1 MATSGNDIIFLQ
13 ATDIGTVSA
22 GAGND
27 RYILDADLL
36 LPNQKITISD
46 SGANVLQLTG
56 GLVITSAKVTASAI
70 QLTLN
75 NGAEITVL
83 DAAGYTFLTGGNNK
97 GLGGLSQT
105 YADFVTLSLG
115 IAAGVPAA
123 GAAAA
128 VTTAAVTVDAAGGT
142 GAGTT
147 PPVAPTF
154 TLTTPVSS
162 VAEAS
167 SVEFTL
173 TTTAAATTDQTFNLV
188 ITGDDKGGTVGIT
201 KADAADFPAN
211 VVKTVVLL
219 AGETSAKFS
228 MTPVANDGVE
238 GFQGFKVSVLDS
250 SFKAVASSSTVVIT
264 DATTDTT
271 APVVTA
277 ATFSYAENQ
286 LAGAV
291 LGTVVAT
298 DDVAVTGYEIV
309 SGNAAGLFAIDA
321 TGKITQT
328 TAGQSLT
335 AASNDYETTPNGF
348 TLGVVASDA
357 AGNKSAAQNV
367 VLNVTDVDDVAPQLV
382 AVTAAATTVKL
393 NFGEALA
400 AATLTNPAA
409 TFTVTQG
416 ATSYTV
422 NTAAINGSV
431 VTLTLAT
438 ALAATGDVKVSYAG
452 TVLQDAVGNKVAA
465 ITDKVALTDVTA
477 PTLISSNPADDATAF
492 VATGNLVLTFSEAV
506 VLGTGN
512 ITIVNAA
519 DATDTRTIAV
529 TDSSQVTVAG
539 AVVTINPTADL
550 KAGVAYYVNVP
561 AAAVLDAAGNTYAG
575 ITGSTTLN
583 FTTVATAPVVV
594 PGQTFTLTTGTDN
607 IVGTT
612 GNDTIIGAVGTG
624 ATLNLADQINGGDGI
639 DTLKLYSDGAVTLP
653 AGLSNV
659 EQIYI
664 NDNIH
669 QSYDISTNALSA
681 VTSLELASG
690 VTVDDAAMVLT
701 TKAGQ
706 SITLTD
712 LADADIATDGADG
725 DITLAASAASVTA
738 QTLNLERVG
747 AQTGLTAFND
757 VDFGV
762 TGTGV
767 ATLNIGATGV
777 NNISLANAGAALA
790 TLNVTGTGSLT
801 VQGTTATTITTFNAT
816 NNAGGVTIDLSAS
829 VGANQSI
836 TGGSGADTIT
846 VNLARNININA
857 GAGNDVVVL
866 ANPTAANL
874 SSTTGSADAI
884 NGGEG
889 TDTLS
894 LTAVGAVALAGDTAA
909 DRAVITGFEQL
920 RVSNDLDGSTFSIAA
935 LGMNTLQV
943 DADITTAAATVNGF
957 TSGATVEFRAASAT
971 AATQVALNVGMTGAT
986 GASTP
991 NDTLNLLLNAD
1002 LVNQATAGAA
1012 DGQSVQIEVGV
1023 DGINKLNVTTAD
1035 RVNTDGATTRDDG
1048 YTLTLTNASNVDA
1061 ITVTGDREL
1070 SFTSGANSNAL
1081 ATFTA
1086 SALTGDLIVNLNG
1099 FTGSQGVT
1107 VVGSAGVNTLIGTG
1121 LADNISGGAR
1131 ADTIT
1136 GGIGADTLTG
1146 NGSADT
1152 FVFTNTATGLPS
1164 ATNFDTI
1171 TDFAKASDIIQFAG
1185 IALATTVATAQSAQA
1200 AINAQG
1206 VATFHTSDNTLA
1218 LKLTAVAGAVTAG
1231 VTAAGE
1237 TVIFEDSGNSYVF
1250 ISDAA
1255 AGLSNADVLIKLTGV
1270 TGLTTSTIAVND
1282 LTIA

>member
-594 PGQTFTLTTGTDN
+594 PGQTFTLTTSPDN
-607 IVGTT
+607 VVGTT
-612 GNDTIIGAVGTG
+612 GNDTINGYVNTTTATVGQT
-624 ATLNLADQINGGDGI
+624 TLTAADIINGGDGVDTLAWTI
-639 DTLKLYSDGAVTLP
+639 EGANAVGSLPAATITGVEKFSVRDLNTSSASTYDFSTVVGETDVNANRSTQQVTFDKLANGTSVTVTGDSSVANGKVLFTKVTASDAVTLNLDAGVKQAAATGAISYAASTATTATINSTGAANTTGAIVIGNKLTSLTINATTALTATDGAATADIIGFDAASAAATMTVTGAGKATVNLLDANLDVLNASASTGGVVAEIGALSQAITGSATAADTITTLATGGLMTAVVDGGPSAGDILAINAAAKVANLTEGKQFKGFEILQVNSGAAGTQDAALFVTNNTFTGAIFNQSTGNATGIDNMTAAMAGNVTLKAATTGANITFGIKDAIVNGNTDTLKITADDGVATTKAAFVLDAPVMT
-653 AGLSNV
+653 GIEN
-659 EQIYI
+659 
-664 NDNIH
+664 
-669 QSYDISTNALSA
+669 
-681 VTSLELASG
+681 LELASNE
-690 VTVDDAAMVLT
+690 
-701 TKAGQ
+701 
-706 SITLTD
+706 
-712 LADADIATDGADG
+712 
-725 DITLAASAASVTA
+725 ASVTISA
-738 QTLNLERVG
+738 LT
-747 AQTGLTAFND
+747 AATGLT
-757 VDFGV
+757 
-762 TGTGV
+762 
-767 ATLNIGATGV
+767 
-777 NNISLANAGAALA
+777 NAKF
-790 TLNVTGTGSLT
+790 S
-801 VQGTTATTITTFNAT
+801 
-816 NNAGGVTIDLSAS
+816 
-829 VGANQSI
+829 
-836 TGGSGADTIT
+836 
-846 VNLARNININA
+846 
-857 GAGNDVVVL
+857 
-866 ANPTAANL
+866 
-874 SSTTGSADAI
+874 GSADFSVTT
-884 NGGEG
+884 GV
-889 TDTLS
+889 
-894 LTAVGAVALAGDTAA
+894 VG
-909 DRAVITGFEQL
+909 F
-920 RVSNDLDGSTFSIAA
+920 
-935 LGMNTLQV
+935 
-943 DADITTAAATVNGF
+943 
-957 TSGATVEFRAASAT
+957 
-971 AATQVALNVGMTGAT
+971 ALN
-986 GASTP
+986 
-991 NDTLNLLLNAD
+991 
-1002 LVNQATAGAA
+1002 
-1012 DGQSVQIEVGV
+1012 SV
-1023 DGINKLNVTTAD
+1023 
-1035 RVNTDGATTRDDG
+1035 
-1048 YTLTLTNASNVDA
+1048 
-1061 ITVTGDREL
+1061 
-1070 SFTSGANSNAL
+1070 
-1081 ATFTA
+1081 
-1086 SALTGDLIVNLNG
+1086 
-1099 FTGSQGVT
+1099 
-1107 VVGSAGVNTLIGTG
+1107 
-1121 LADNISGGAR
+1121 
-1131 ADTIT
+1131 
-1136 GGIGADTLTG
+1136 
-1146 NGSADT
+1146 
-1152 FVFTNTATGLPS
+1152 
-1164 ATNFDTI
+1164 FD
-1171 TDFAKASDIIQFAG
+1171 
-1185 IALATTVATAQSAQA
+1185 
-1200 AINAQG
+1200 
-1206 VATFHTSDNTLA
+1206 
-1218 LKLTAVAGAVTAG
+1218 
-1231 VTAAGE
+1231 
-1237 TVIFEDSGNSYVF
+1237 
-1250 ISDAA
+1250 
-1255 AGLSNADVLIKLTGV
+1255 LTGV
-1270 TGLTTSTIAVND
+1270 TGAATFSAAAATTTGLTVKGSLTNTNAIADSAQSDVIFGGAKQDTITLKGGSDILTLGGGADLVTLTAFGPTSTGSAGVTFKFAAGDSVSAAGTGAINTTATGVTDKISGIDGDTFATTVGSKFTLDTGVLSSASSTVTFGVNTAPTMGTTAVAAANGWFVNVASANSAFAYQD
-1282 LTIA
+1282 TNGNSKIDAGEFAIELVGSAITNSDFTVVAGNLTFIGVA